1 MKVLLVEDDSAYA
14 EAAAV
19 AIEALGA
26 DLSRF
31 EDGAQAI
38 GFLQKNTVDLVILD
52 WKLPGLSGLD
62 VLRWIRANLGE
73 QIPVLF
79 FTCKIL
85 ESDVV
90 QAFESGADDYVTK
103 PFRRLELAARV
114 SALLRRKNPAE
125 QPVQDVLIVGHY
137 MLDFTQRAIYL
148 RDEAVDLT
156 QKEFEL
162 AAILFR
168 NVGRVISRDAIAGL
182 AWGRTYDG
190 SSRAMDT
197 HMSRI
202 RRKLA
207 LSPENGLRLNSVYTH
222 GYRLTLANVELDKPE
237 PAGDQQ
243 HAA

>member
-19 AIEALGA
+19 AIEALGV

-31 EDGAQAI
+31 DDGAKAI

-52 WKLPGLSGLD
+52 WKLPGLSGLE
-62 VLRWIRANLGE
+62 VLRWIRAHLGE
-73 QIPVLF
+73 QVPVLF

-114 SALLRRKNPAE
+114 GALLRRKNPSE
-125 QPVQDVLIVGHY
+125 PVQEVLVVGHY

-148 RDEAVDLT
+148 RDEAIDLT

-168 NVGRVISRDAIAGL
+168 NLGRVISREAIAGL
-182 AWGRTYDG
+182 AWGRAYDG

-202 RRKLA
+202 RRKLS
-207 LSPENGLRLNSVYTH
+207 LKPENGLRLNSVYTH
-222 GYRLTLANVELDKPE
+222 GYRLTLTHVELDKPE
-237 PAGDQQ
+237 PAGSQQ